1 MTPPLKLLALD
12 TATDACSVALH
23 VDGAIAQRHEI
34 APQRHTQLVL
44 PMVRALC
51 AEAGIGLAQLDAI
64 AVGIGPGAFTGV
76 RVATA
81 IAQGLAYAH
90 DLPVL
95 AISTLAALAQGGY
108 RLTGIRTQLATLDA
122 RRHELYW
129 ACYEADAEG
138 IVRAVD
144 AERVTAATA
153 LALPAAAAWR
163 AVGTGWLGYAPAM
176 RDAWPELGPL
186 PLLYPEAQ
194 DVATLGVAE
203 LRAGRAIAAAA
214 LAPTYLRAP
223 V

>member
-1 MTPPLKLLALD
+1 MTPLKLLALD

-23 VDGAIAQRHEI
+23 VDGAIAQRHEL
-34 APQRHTQLVL
+34 APQRHTQRVL
-44 PMVRALC
+44 PMVHALC

-90 DLPVL
+90 DLPVVPV
-95 AISTLAALAQGGY
+95 STLAALAQGGY

-122 RRHELYW
+122 RRRELYW
-129 ACYEADAEG
+129 ARYEVDDEG
-138 IVRAVD
+138 LVRA
-144 AERVTAATA
+144 AGEERVTAATA
-153 LALPAAAAWR
+153 LVLPAADPWR
-163 AVGTGWLGYAPAM
+163 AVGTGWLAYAHDM
-176 RDAWPELGPL
+176 RDLWPELGPL
-186 PLLYPEAQ
+186 PLLHPEAR
-194 DVATLGVAE
+194 DVATLGVAG
-203 LRAGRAIAAAA
+203 LRAGRGRAPAV